1 MCYNFSPRI
10 LPSRPLRRP
19 VTAVIARQTL
29 TADSLAASLDEGQRR
44 AFRAVRQ
51 LACERGLP
59 VYLVGGPVRDA
70 LLGTPVLDL
79 DFSVEGDAAMLAR
92 GLSDLLGGRVTAHA
106 RFGTATVSLAQA
118 QGEQSRGRI
127 DLVTARRESYP
138 QPGQLPVVIPGSI
151 GDDLARRD
159 FTINAMALPLS
170 PPGAGVLD
178 PMNGLGDLEAGI
190 VRVLHPLSFVDDPTR
205 MMRAVRYE
213 QRFGF
218 NIEEGTLA
226 GMSRAMSAGYMDAV
240 SGDRW
245 RHELERIL
253 EETNPVTPL
262 LRAVELELMGGLH
275 PAFGKLSESNER
287 GMQRLDALRKAGYE
301 IGPEDCLAALFSTL
315 SASEA
320 NRLIQR
326 LRLSGRRAALAR
338 DTIGLRESEPQI
350 RGSAG
355 CPSELARLL
364 EGREPA
370 AISTWA
376 ELTADE
382 GVANALRR
390 YATDLRFVKPE
401 LSGTALLGMGVPEG
415 PMVGEILARLR
426 DARLDGTVKSEE
438 EEIALAREC
447 VARATAELAN

>member
-1 MCYNFSPRI
+1 MG
-10 LPSRPLRRP
+10 
-19 VTAVIARQTL
+19 V
-29 TADSLAASLDEGQRR
+29 
-44 AFRAVRQ
+44 
-51 LACERGLP
+51 
-59 VYLVGGPVRDA
+59 
-70 LLGTPVLDL
+70 PVLDL
-79 DFSVEGDAAMLAR
+79 DFSVEGDAAALAR
-92 GLSDLLGGRVTAHA
+92 GLSNLLGGRVTAHA
-106 RFGTATVSLAQA
+106 RFGTATVALPQA
-118 QGEQSRGRI
+118 QDEQSGGRI
-127 DLVTARRESYP
+127 DLVTTRRESYP
-138 QPGQLPVVIPGSI
+138 RPGQLPVVTPGSI

-159 FTINAMALPLS
+159 FAINAMALPLS

-190 VRVLHPLSFVDDPTR
+190 VRALHPLSFVDDSTR

-218 NIEEGTLA
+218 SIKEGTLA
-226 GMSRAMSAGYMDAV
+226 EMSRAMSAGYMDAV

-253 EETNPVTPL
+253 EETNPVAPL
-262 LRAVELELMGGLH
+262 SRAVELGLMGGLH
-275 PAFGKLSESNER
+275 PAFGKLSESNKG
-287 GMQRLDALRKAGYE
+287 GMQRLDALRRAGGE
-301 IGPEDCLAALFSTL
+301 IEPEDCLAALFSPL

-320 NRLIQR
+320 EGVIQR

-350 RGSAG
+350 RVSAG

-370 AISTWA
+370 AVSAWA

-382 GVANALRR
+382 GVAKALRR
-390 YATDLRFVKPE
+390 YSTKLWFVKPE

-415 PMVGEILARLR
+415 PMVGKILARLR
-426 DARLDGTVKSEE
+426 DARLDGAVKSKEE
-438 EEIALAREC
+438 ERDLARELL
-447 VARATAELAN
+447 ARFDLTQ